1 MIGSEQIPAGR
12 FMRLYQI
19 EHLEDGKALG
29 RRRRVVDRHIP
40 IAADKRRAPDGSLQ
54 VKIGEPKQPS
64 RILREARHFGG
75 DGAFVKAGPAKVRD
89 RLQRIR
95 QIWIC
100 EPSARRRRCTAR
112 EEERS
117 GFALSHQIV
126 PQHLDEARKP
136 PGDRKTVARVRN
148 RAFEHAGK
156 RQPPA
161 GFMRLGPTRDRA
173 RHRQGGRDYAPQ
185 RNLVQPSLLQ
195 RRERRAACGLA
206 AAVEVFD
213 LAGPGVV
220 NEPERVAAQS
230 RHVRIDHRQHGA
242 GSDRSIDGRATRAQH
257 VDAGRGRQRMR
268 RGHDATRRERDGT
281 PGTNVQLEPPVLASR
296 RPAPVSCGGGG
307 SCNCRKWL
315 RRPGPTDI
323 ARCGTRSSNRT
334 AF

>member
-19 EHLEDGKALG
+19 EHLDDGKALG

-64 RILREARHFGG
+64 RLLREARHFGG

-112 EEERS
+112 EEERG

-161 GFMRLGPTRDRA
+161 GIMRLGPTRDRA

-213 LAGPGVV
+213 LAGPGVR
-220 NEPERVAAQS
+220 ERARTRRRPVPSCADRPPPARRWQRSQHRWQS
-230 RHVRIDHRQHGA
+230 HP
-242 GSDRSIDGRATRAQH
+242 S
-257 VDAGRGRQRMR
+257 
-268 RGHDATRRERDGT
+268 ATRR
-281 PGTNVQLEPPVLASR
+281 R
-296 RPAPVSCGGGG
+296 RPRTPA
-307 SCNCRKWL
+307 NA
-315 RRPGPTDI
+315 
-323 ARCGTRSSNRT
+323 ARSRCHAAR
-334 AF
+334 A